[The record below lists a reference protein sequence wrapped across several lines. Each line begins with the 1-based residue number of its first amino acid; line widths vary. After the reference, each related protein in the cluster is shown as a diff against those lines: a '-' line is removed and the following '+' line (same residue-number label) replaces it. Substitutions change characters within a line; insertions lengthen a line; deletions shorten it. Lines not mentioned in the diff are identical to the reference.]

1 MNPSAYR
8 YRQVT
13 IASQW
18 FIEIHGLEPADQQE
32 LEEMLAGLQTIHGW
46 PVERQVIVSAEGGKG
61 TENTVALQTYN
72 WYVSEVRT
80 GPNRSDVAVTPWE
93 KGVLNK
99 EQIIRGAIRAAL
111 LEDKLDHSK
120 IINLSSELASLDETS
135 LRFSV
140 DAGIINRLGKE
151 LVGRAETALSE
162 LVKNGYDSDAT
173 TVTLVFANNN
183 QPGGTLTVTDNGNG
197 MTQQQLVNG
206 FMRLSSTDKIH
217 HPLSPV
223 YKRTRAG
230 KKGIGRFA
238 TQRLGAKLTI
248 VTQTA
253 DATEAVQVT
262 IDWSRFVT
270 DSNLLTIESK
280 IENVPARAEGKGTA
294 LIIEG
299 LREAWSDAAIKR
311 AYRYL
316 AELLQPYPLSTQ
328 LAQSEDDPGF
338 RVDIQQQ
345 DAQGNH
351 KLVVNEQRAYFDQA
365 LAVIEGYVD
374 DEGVGFWAIES
385 QSLGIAQEVQV
396 LNKSDGGQEKPFD
409 YLRNIHLKAYYF
421 ILEAGL
427 FPPNTITAVRETLRE
442 QGGVRIY
449 RNGFRVLPYG
459 EQDDDWTGLDSSAR
473 RNVIIAPHGNNSFLG
488 FVELVDTEGQQFD
501 ETASREKLMENTAFQ
516 ELSDFTYRALIGGVL
531 RVAAAR
537 NRKGT
542 AGEKRK
548 TPAKPTETI
557 KDAAKEAL
565 EAIEAM
571 RREGAAATPPPAA
584 SPPVTPPPA
593 AGTPVP
599 APSSLDV
606 FTNAVNTIIG
616 ANTQQEQQ
624 NTQLIAE
631 VNQLR
636 VLAGLGLVIGQFVHE
651 IKTYVTSFNLDI
663 QALTRLL
670 GGDEEA
676 AAVLTTFGRNVQAF
690 STYRSY
696 FERTIS
702 DNVSRE
708 LEPLELREIINPFLK
723 TIIPD
728 AEKAGIT
735 VLPPVFEGYDLFTV
749 PMHRS
754 EWASILFNFYSNAK
768 KAIHQAGGPGRIF
781 VKCGK
786 AGGVLYVEFSDNGN
800 GIPADHQDKIFDAF
814 FTTSQPASRQATFR
828 EELTGMGL
836 GLKIVR
842 DIVESYKGTIFV
854 ALPEPDFSTTLRI
867 QIPVNPKK

>member
-1 MNPSAYR
+1 MNSITYS
-8 YRQVT
+8 YRQVSV
-13 IASQW
+13 ANQW
-18 FIEIHGLEPADQQE
+18 FIEIRGFKPTDQKE
-32 LEEMLAGLQTIHGW
+32 LEEILTGLHEIHEW
-46 PVERQVIVSAEGGKG
+46 PVERQVIVDEKEEGRGPVDSIG
-61 TENTVALQTYN
+61 LSTYN
-72 WYVSEVRT
+72 CYVKEIRV
-80 GPNRSDVAVTPWE
+80 GPHRSDVVVTPWQ
-93 KGVLNK
+93 KALFSR
-99 EQIIRGAIRAAL
+99 EQIIRGAIKAAL
-111 LEDKLDHSK
+111 QAENLDHSK
-120 IINLSSELASLDETS
+120 IITLSSELASLDESS

-173 TVTLVFANNN
+173 TVTLVFTNNH
-183 QPGGTLTVTDNGNG
+183 QVGGTLTVTDNGNG

-217 HPLSPV
+217 NPKSPV

-238 TQRLGAKLTI
+238 TQRLGSKLTI
-248 VTQTA
+248 ITQTA
-253 DATEAVQVT
+253 EATEAIRVT
-262 IDWSRFVT
+262 IDWGRFVT
-270 DSNLLTIESK
+270 DSNLLTIGSK
-280 IENVPARAEGKGTA
+280 IDSVPVRAEGKGTV

-299 LREAWSDAAIKR
+299 LREAWSDASIKR

-328 LAQSEDDPGF
+328 LTQSENDPGF

-345 DAQGNH
+345 DALGILH
-351 KLVVNEQRAYFDQA
+351 LVINEQRAYLDQA

-374 DEGVGFWAIES
+374 EKGIGFWAVES
-385 QSLGIAQEVQV
+385 QPLGIPQEVQA
-396 LNKSDGGQEKPFD
+396 LTKADGGLETPFD
-409 YLRNIHLKAYYF
+409 HLRNVHLKAYYF
-421 ILEAGL
+421 IFEAGL
-427 FPPNTITAVRETLRE
+427 FPPNTLTAVRETLKE

-459 EQDDDWTGLDSSAR
+459 EQDDDWTGLDSSVR
-473 RNVIIAPHGNNSFLG
+473 RNVIIPPHGNNNFLG
-488 FVELVDTEGQQFD
+488 FVELVDTEGKQFD
-501 ETASREKLMENTAFQ
+501 ETASREKLVENLAFQ
-516 ELSDFTYRALIGGVL
+516 ELSDFTYRTLIGGVR

-548 TPAKPTETI
+548 TPPKPTETI
-557 KDAAKEAL
+557 KDAAKDAL
-565 EAIEAM
+565 DAIEAM
-571 RREGAAATPPPAA
+571 RRENAPSPPAE
-584 SPPVTPPPA
+584 SPTSTAVPPIEGPQ
-593 AGTPVP
+593 
-599 APSSLDV
+599 PSALDV
-606 FTNAVNTIIG
+606 FTDAVKTIVG
-616 ANTQQEQQ
+616 ANNQQEEQ
-624 NTQLIAE
+624 NIKLIE
-631 VNQLR
+631 EINQLR

-663 QALTRLL
+663 QALAQLL
-670 GGDEEA
+670 GGNEGA
-676 AAVLTTFGRNVQAF
+676 ATVLDKFSRNVQAF

-708 LEPLELREIINPFLK
+708 LEPLELRELINPFIK
-723 TIIPD
+723 TITPD
-728 AEKAGIT
+728 AEKSGIT
-735 VLPPVFEGYDLFTV
+735 VLPPEFEGYDLFTV

-768 KAIHQAGGPGRIF
+768 KAIHQAEVAGRIF
-781 VKCGK
+781 VKCGRS
-786 AGGVLYVEFSDNGN
+786 GNLLYVEFSDNGN
-800 GIPADHQDKIFDAF
+800 GIPADHKDKIFDAF

-842 DIVESYKGTIFV
+842 DIVESYRGTIFV
-854 ALPEPDFSTTLRI
+854 ALPTPGFSTTLRI
-867 QIPVNPKK
+867 QIPLNPKK